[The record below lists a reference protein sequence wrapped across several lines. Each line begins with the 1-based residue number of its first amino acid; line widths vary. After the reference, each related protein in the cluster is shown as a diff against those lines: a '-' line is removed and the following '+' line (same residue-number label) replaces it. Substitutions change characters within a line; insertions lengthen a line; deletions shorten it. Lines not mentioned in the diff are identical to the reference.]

1 MSANPVIIIPGIGQ
15 SKLILAGKNGKKIK
29 NAWPVEL
36 DEKKFMND
44 IKGPL
49 MSMLLFKKD
58 GGFSD
63 KVAGIVNDIT
73 EPLAVNEDGTK
84 KHNIIPVSYNKPLSE
99 CTPDEKRF
107 IYKMVP
113 LEQLGE
119 RIGEDRLFYFAFD
132 PFGDIYDTAD
142 SLASFADMA
151 KAKTG
156 AEKVDFIAVSIGGVV
171 LKAYLQ
177 KYASRDDVGKI
188 VNVMSVLDGMS
199 LVADLF
205 EDNFA
210 DIDIVRL
217 LMSAGGTARSLASM
231 AKMMPADI
239 MEKTV
244 EKSLETAKSNLLYSC
259 TTLWGAVP
267 SSRFDAIYS
276 DRFAS
281 SGNGILS
288 SKVKAVHSFD
298 FSQVNGGVKFF
309 NICGYGSPLANGI
322 CASNAD
328 SDGVVDVSS
337 ASLGAASSGVGS
349 EPDETKC
356 AFPDTTWFFKNQKH
370 SAASYNDVILSL
382 VTEIITGGVRDVR
395 DNPKYPQFN
404 GTRNI
409 KKLKYEL
416 IPKAENALANADEA
430 SAAKIRECIDEYE
443 NMLKN
448 TILTDNTQTEAL
460 EKRITEALENINI

>member
-1 MSANPVIIIPGIGQ
+1 MNPVIIIPGIGQ
-15 SKLILAGKNGKKIK
+15 SKLTVADKNSETK
-29 NAWPVEL
+29 NAWPPEL
-36 DEKKFMND
+36 DEKRLMND
-44 IKGPL
+44 LKGPL
-49 MSMLLFKKD
+49 MSMMLFKKD
-58 GGFSD
+58 SGFSD

-73 EPLAVNEDGTK
+73 EPLAVNDDGTK
-84 KHNIIPVSYNKPLSE
+84 KHNVIPVSYDKPLSE
-99 CTPDEKRF
+99 CAPDEKRY

-113 LEQLGE
+113 LEQLAE
-119 RIGEDRLFYFAFD
+119 KIGEDNLFFFAFD

-142 SLASFADMA
+142 SLATFVDTA
-151 KAKTG
+151 KALTG

-177 KYASRDDVGKI
+177 KYASRDDVEKI
-188 VNVMSVLDGMS
+188 VNVMSVFDGTS

-210 DIDIVRL
+210 NVDISQL
-217 LMSAGGTARSLASM
+217 LSSVGGKAQSLASM
-231 AKMMPADI
+231 AKMLPADI

-244 EKSLETAKSNLLYSC
+244 KKSLETVKSKLLYSC
-259 TTLWGAVP
+259 TTLWGAIP
-267 SSRFDAIYS
+267 SPRFDAIYS

-288 SKVKAVHSFD
+288 SKVKAIHSFD
-298 FSQVNGGVKFF
+298 FSQVSGGVKFF

-322 CASNAD
+322 CASSAD
-328 SDGVVDVSS
+328 SDGVVDVSC
-337 ASLGAASSGVGS
+337 ASLGASSSGIGS
-349 EPDETKC
+349 QPDETKC
-356 AFPDTTWFFKNQKH
+356 AFPDTTWFFKNQTH

-382 VTEIITGGVRDVR
+382 VTEIITGTVVNVHDS
-395 DNPKYPQFN
+395 PKYPQFN

-416 IPKAENALANADEA
+416 IPKAKSALANADEA

-460 EKRITEALENINI
+460 EKKITEALENINI